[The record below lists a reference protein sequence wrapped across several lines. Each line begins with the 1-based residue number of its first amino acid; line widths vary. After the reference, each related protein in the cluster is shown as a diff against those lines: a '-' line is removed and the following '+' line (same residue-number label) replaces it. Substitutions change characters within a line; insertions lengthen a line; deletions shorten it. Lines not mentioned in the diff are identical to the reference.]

1 MSNRI
6 TNVSAVL
13 STTDLTFSSGLR
25 RAREDL
31 ARTASAAEQIQAQ
44 TSRLDMWGGLLPTFD
59 VGNLLSQAMGNVGR
73 IFDEIEN
80 GLKRI
85 EQRSDAGEVLGFTY
99 QQMQALEVAATVAD
113 MPVDRLS
120 QTFGRLLKS
129 VAMAGQGSK
138 EARKDLERLG
148 LTVKDLEGM
157 TAWQVIGLVADRL
170 SEITSPADR
179 AAAAIELFGR
189 EAGLK
194 MTQVLGGGAD
204 AMERYMATAKSL
216 GLFLE
221 DEMVQAAKLAG
232 DAADLQALRMR
243 ASLDRQAAKV
253 ADLAAEWQY
262 LKASALEP
270 ALALLSGLNRASDE
284 LGASLA
290 AMFRTS
296 GRGSTVLEDA
306 ALTRKYTEESLAGLQ
321 SRGGGSGQWPTTMND
336 LPALVEAED
345 QAKKLE
351 GIYDQ
356 IEQEQKQSA
365 ERIAAW
371 RAKVREQELADYYR
385 EWGETVRKTQAEQ
398 QKAEEQS
405 RRQTLEAERATQRT
419 REDAARDLEAAWASG
434 QSGGAATASLAMKGS
449 AQAQLAMYNAS
460 RQDSMQQAKDQF
472 IIDGVRRVLESVVVK
487 VNGGTSISV
496 VPI

>member
-170 SEITSPADR
+170 SEINSPADR
-179 AAAAIELFGR
+179 AAAAIGLFGR

-204 AMERYMATAKSL
+204 AMERYINKAREL
-216 GLFLE
+216 GLVLE
-221 DEMVQAAKLAG
+221 QDLVDKAKLAADQMDFRRLG
-232 DAADLQALRMR
+232 LEAARDRESARLADSGVGQSMEALRRAPETLTVLGMRIVNWIDEAGVRAAALLDAGTDGMVAVQQAQQRGFPSDWSTSPRSGTGTGPTPLVAARNETLSRYERDAKEVDERIETSRRIRLEETSKQVGELEAKYHQEMMQDEMEMQKLLMREYERDGQRILDGELAGIRQRFEAEEDFRKLQEATPARADLLLKGSAKAQQAIYE
-243 ASLDRQAAKV
+243 AQ
-253 ADLAAEWQY
+253 
-262 LKASALEP
+262 
-270 ALALLSGLNRASDE
+270 
-284 LGASLA
+284 
-290 AMFRTS
+290 
-296 GRGSTVLEDA
+296 
-306 ALTRKYTEESLAGLQ
+306 
-321 SRGGGSGQWPTTMND
+321 RGGGQTSGDQD
-336 LPALVEAED
+336 RERLVD
-345 QAKKLE
+345 SMRRMLE
-351 GIYDQ
+351 G
-356 IEQEQKQSA
+356 
-365 ERIAAW
+365 
-371 RAKVREQELADYYR
+371 V
-385 EWGETVRKTQAEQ
+385 T
-398 QKAEEQS
+398 
-405 RRQTLEAERATQRT
+405 
-419 REDAARDLEAAWASG
+419 
-434 QSGGAATASLAMKGS
+434 
-449 AQAQLAMYNAS
+449 
-460 RQDSMQQAKDQF
+460 
-472 IIDGVRRVLESVVVK
+472 VK
-487 VNGGTSISV
+487 VQGGGTTLSV
-496 VPI
+496 VPL

>member
-6 TNVSAVL
+6 TNIAAIVSGRD
-13 STTDLTFSSGLR
+13 TTFSGTMR
-25 RAREDL
+25 NVREEL
-31 ARTASAAEQIQAQ
+31 TRTASAAEQVAARTRGIDVLGGIMP
-44 TSRLDMWGGLLPTFD
+44 TLDIGS
-59 VGNLLSQAMGNVGR
+59 LLSQAMGNVGR
-73 IFDEIEN
+73 VFDEIEN

-85 EQRSDAGEVLGFTY
+85 EQRSDAGDVLGFTY

-129 VAMAGQGSK
+129 VALAGEGSK
-138 EARKDLERLG
+138 EAQKDLARLG

-170 SEITSPADR
+170 SEIASPADR
-179 AAAAIELFGR
+179 AAAAMELFGR

-232 DAADLQALRMR
+232 DATDLQGLRIQ
-243 ASLDRQAAKV
+243 ASLDRQAAKL
-253 ADLAAEWQY
+253 ADVRAEWERM
-262 LKASALEP
+262 KADALDP
-270 ALALLSGLNRASDE
+270 ALGILSAMNRASDE

-290 AMFRTS
+290 AMFRT
-296 GRGSTVLEDA
+296 GDRGSTATQDA
-306 ALTRKYTEESLAGLQ
+306 DLTRKYLEESLAGLQ
-321 SRGGGSGQWPTTMND
+321 SGRRPSGQWPTTMND
-336 LPALVEAED
+336 SPAVVEAED

-356 IEQEQKQSA
+356 IEEEQKKSA

-371 RAKVREQELADYYR
+371 RQQVRQQELEQEYQDVGKQIEREEKERKEAERKMADEAEKMAREVSRVRDAAARDAAQAWDSSGGGMGAAPLAVM
-385 EWGETVRKTQAEQ
+385 GTAEQ
-398 QKAEEQS
+398 QLASYQASRARGNAEMRAEFI
-405 RRQTLEAERATQRT
+405 ERAV
-419 REDAARDLEAAWASG
+419 EAALRKITVKTEVV
-434 QSGGAATASLAMKGS
+434 QGGVTAAP
-449 AQAQLAMYNAS
+449 
-460 RQDSMQQAKDQF
+460 
-472 IIDGVRRVLESVVVK
+472 V
-487 VNGGTSISV
+487 
-496 VPI
+496 